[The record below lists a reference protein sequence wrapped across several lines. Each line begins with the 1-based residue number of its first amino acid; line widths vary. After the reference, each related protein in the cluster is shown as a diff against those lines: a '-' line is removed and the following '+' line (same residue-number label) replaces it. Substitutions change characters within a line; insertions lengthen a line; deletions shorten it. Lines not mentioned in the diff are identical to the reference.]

1 MTAELV
7 YFSLWFLV
15 TVASLWDMRR
25 THRYMQAS
33 LERIEHR
40 GRAIAEFLDRDRR

>member
-1 MTAELV
+1 MTHEAL
-7 YFSLWFLV
+7 YFTLWFLV

-33 LERIEHR
+33 LERIEQM
-40 GRAIAEFLDRDRR
+40 GKEISQFLGTERH